1 MEQLE
6 LRFYPREEISEIVH
20 VRLDSNNFGRDVTST
35 LKNAGYGCEYKA
47 RRGVF
52 ILSKPETPEE
62 RLAEILYRGFG
73 IDIQIN
79 AE

>member
-20 VRLDSNNFGRDVTST
+20 VRLDSNNFGRDIENKLS
-35 LKNAGYGCEYKA
+35 NAGYGCEYKA
-47 RRGVF
+47 RKGVL

-62 RLAEILYRGFG
+62 RLNEILYLGYG
-73 IDIQIN
+73 ISI
-79 AE
+79 